1 MRDTRFRFEFAADV
15 DVAEAQGTLGL
26 SLLAAEG
33 LHGDAKV
40 RTDVAYSVDAVR
52 SEIHVSG
59 RGVTLDHVV
68 QIFTSLLTHE
78 FGREAFR
85 VRASRRPSPRRL
97 PRDSRTPPRPP
108 WPGRVHPRHLARRP

>member
-40 RTDVAYSVDAVR
+40 RTDVAYSVDLVR

-85 VRASRRPSPRRL
+85 VRREPAAEP
-97 PRDSRTPPRPP
+97 
-108 WPGRVHPRHLARRP
+108 AAAAA

>member
-15 DVAEAQGTLGL
+15 DVAEVQGSLGL

-33 LHGDAKV
+33 LHGGAKV
-40 RTDVAYSVDAVR
+40 RTDVAYSVDPVR

-85 VRASRRPSPRRL
+85 IRREPSAEP
-97 PRDSRTPPRPP
+97 T
-108 WPGRVHPRHLARRP
+108 AAAA